1 MAEEKL
7 PTPVE
12 ELEAQTKADQEEL
25 NKLPKSQEE
34 ADANEEL
41 EEESPPSDDDKPE
54 AADPSTDGEEETT
67 EEKPVVEDETQA
79 SKSQTD
85 KKTGEEDEPPKDLSS
100 RGQERFKVLTQKLKD
115 KTTETDQLKELV
127 TTLQGQG
134 LSPEQAQQ
142 VAQDSVNPEGDQQ
155 QVIAQAEASARKII
169 QQERAIDQHKV
180 RVDNYKEDLAIVEK
194 DHNELNE
201 DHPEYDENLSNL
213 IGELYENRA
222 TKDHKVRLTDVAKE
236 VLKLRDQQVE
246 EAVAKKEGE
255 IRKKVAGQALPAS
268 GGASKGDTLSDQ
280 IKNIETPEDLAKV
293 RAQLPLGD

>member
-67 EEKPVVEDETQA
+67 DEKPVVEDETQA

-85 KKTGEEDEPPKDLSS
+85 KKPGKEDEPPKDLSS

-180 RVDNYKEDLAIVEK
+180 MYTNYKE
-194 DHNELNE
+194 
-201 DHPEYDENLSNL
+201 
-213 IGELYENRA
+213 
-222 TKDHKVRLTDVAKE
+222 
-236 VLKLRDQQVE
+236 
-246 EAVAKKEGE
+246 
-255 IRKKVAGQALPAS
+255 
-268 GGASKGDTLSDQ
+268 
-280 IKNIETPEDLAKV
+280 
-293 RAQLPLGD
+293 